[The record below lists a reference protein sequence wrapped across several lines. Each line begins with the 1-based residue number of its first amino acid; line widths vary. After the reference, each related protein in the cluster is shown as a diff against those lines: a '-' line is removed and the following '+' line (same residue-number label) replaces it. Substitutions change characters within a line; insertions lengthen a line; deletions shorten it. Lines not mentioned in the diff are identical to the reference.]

1 MKLHSLLSVRRTA
14 AAWLALVAGVALTGC
29 ATAPAPETS
38 QRELVVAVTDSHEL
52 ITFNAAQ
59 PAQIL
64 ERRPVT
70 GLPAGERLVG
80 IDFRVARGVLYALS
94 QAGRLYTL
102 DIPTGALRPV
112 GAAPAIVALKGT
124 SFGFDFNPAADRIRV
139 VSNTGQ
145 NLRLHPDTGAAVDGD
160 AALEGVQPDPSL
172 RYAWSDANAGRTP
185 DIVGAAYTYNTQDS
199 KLTTNY
205 AIDRALGVLVMQG
218 SREGTTPVVSPN
230 TGQLRTVG
238 SLGLPPLTDVAF
250 DISDVDNTAL
260 IAVRTVTDRQTRLH
274 LVDLRTGTTR
284 PLGTVGEGAALLG
297 MAIEP

>member
-1 MKLHSLLSVRRTA
+1 MNRFFRPLGRRSV
-14 AAWLALVAGVALTGC
+14 WGALVFSSFLAGC
-29 ATAPAPETS
+29 AAPPAPGVT
-38 QRELVVAVTDSHEL
+38 QRELVVAVTASHEL
-52 ITFNAAQ
+52 ITFNAGQ
-59 PAQIL
+59 PDRIL

-102 DIPTGALRPV
+102 DIPTGALKPV
-112 GAAPAIVALKGT
+112 GAAPAVLALNGAA
-124 SFGFDFNPAADRIRV
+124 FGFDFNPAADRIRV
-139 VSNTGQ
+139 VSSTGQ

-160 AALEGVQPDPSL
+160 PAVDGVQPDPAL
-172 RYAWSDANAGRTP
+172 RYAASDVNARRAP
-185 DIVGAAYTYNTQDS
+185 DIAGAAYTYNTQDS

-218 SREGTTPVVSPN
+218 SRESATPVVSPN

-238 SLGLPPLTDVAF
+238 ALGLGPLTDVAF
-250 DISDVDNTAL
+250 DIADIGNTAL
-260 IAVRTVTDRQTRLH
+260 IAVRTPADNQTRLH
-274 LVDLRTGTTR
+274 LVDLATGATK
-284 PLGTVGEGAALLG
+284 PLGKVGEGAPLLG

>member
-1 MKLHSLLSVRRTA
+1 MKPLFFLWARPVA
-14 AAWLALVAGVALTGC
+14 AATVVAAALAGC

-38 QRELVVAVTDSHEL
+38 PRVRVVAVTASHEL
-52 ITFNAAQ
+52 IAFQSGQ
-59 PAQIL
+59 PERIL

-102 DIPTGALRPV
+102 DIPSGALRPV
-112 GAAPAIVALKGT
+112 GPAPAALGLRGT
-124 SFGFDFNPAADRIRV
+124 AFGFDFNPAADRIRV
-139 VSNTGQ
+139 VSNMGQ

-160 AALEGVQPDPSL
+160 PAAEGVQPDPDL
-172 RYAWSDANAGRTP
+172 RYAHSDTHAGRAP
-185 DIVGAAYTYNTQDS
+185 DIAGAAYTYNTQDS
-199 KLTTNY
+199 QVTTNY
-205 AIDRALGVLVMQG
+205 AIDRALGMLVVQG

-238 SLGLPPLTDVAF
+238 PLGLPPLLDVAF
-250 DISDVDNTAL
+250 DISDVGNTAL
-260 IAVRTVTDRQTRLH
+260 MAVRTAADGPTRLH
-274 LVDLRTGTTR
+274 LVDLRTGATR
-284 PLGTVGEGAALLG
+284 PLGTAGEGAPLLG